1 MGCNFVAKAR
11 QLHFLTSA
19 FHEAGRHEQLL
30 SRQQVWQRDPWYM
43 QGGRISE
50 SSLHLVLP
58 NLTLGRC
65 QGLWQQGLSLP
76 YMRRRRGDLCK
87 QIQAGMQ
94 YSKLGLTQLKVS
106 KVCLGDSQLHVSFMA
121 IEYVVCCMCDC
132 RPSDEFDIV
141 PLQMALLVRS

>member
-1 MGCNFVAKAR
+1 MGCNSLAKAG
-11 QLHFLTSA
+11 QSHFLTSA

-30 SRQQVWQRDPWYM
+30 SRQQFWQRGPWNL
-43 QGGRISE
+43 QGGRIRK

-58 NLTLGRC
+58 NQTLGRC

-76 YMRRRRGDLCK
+76 YVGRRRGDLCK

-106 KVCLGDSQLHVSFMA
+106 KVCLGDSQLHFYFTA
-121 IEYVVCCMCDC
+121 IEYVLCCVCNC
-132 RPSDEFDIV
+132 RPFDVFDIV
-141 PLQMALLVRS
+141 SLQIAIPV